1 MEGEAG
7 RKLGDANLAY
17 ATHDFPTAIEL
28 LREVIRLAPNN
39 PDPYQTLG
47 MIYEELAGGDG
58 GRAPRHPRS
67 HTSRRASFT
76 RHRHGFQH
84 IVSSHHIRCLTVQIT
99 SVPQLG
105 TS

>member
-47 MIYEELAGGDG
+47 MIYEELAGDEGNVHVTTESYRIKPPPSLDTFSKAPLTINVWPY
-58 GRAPRHPRS
+58 RARPYLSLAPLKS
-67 HTSRRASFT
+67 NE
-76 RHRHGFQH
+76 
-84 IVSSHHIRCLTVQIT
+84 
-99 SVPQLG
+99 
-105 TS
+105 